1 MTFEEYIEE
10 LCRQHP
16 HILHEVDDKCHFSC
30 LADDAQ
36 TKLARNM
43 HYPCVVVDTGD
54 FAFNGSVGNVLMNTE
69 YSIMFLTHVRDIGN
83 SVEVLVSF
91 AKMKRLSLDFLRKI
105 SRDKKKDL
113 LEWYEGENTS
123 DVYDSDGEM
132 GRLDLIGMFLKALN
146 GECVALPDA
155 EQALTLMKIIDA
167 IYASAQA
174 KTPINVSELFNS

>member
-43 HYPCVVVDTGD
+43 HYPCVVVYKGD

-69 YSIMFLTHVRDIGN
+69 YSIMFLTHVRDTGN

-105 SRDKKKDL
+105 SRDKKKKPEL
-113 LEWYEGENTS
+113 RQMLGRFSVIGSEGHRIYFKDSGLYGYVLFLNTDES
-123 DVYDSDGEM
+123 
-132 GRLDLIGMFLKALN
+132 FN
-146 GECVALPDA
+146 DA
-155 EQALTLMKIIDA
+155 DCEQVFKD
-167 IYASAQA
+167 
-174 KTPINVSELFNS
+174 